1 MAFHRFHLR
10 GKQGATIDIGLALMA
25 LNLRKLG
32 KYMERKV
39 RKTEKI
45 SSILTINIKIELIF
59 FLRKNYCPTLS
70 FYEDWQQNETWEI
83 GLSVTN
89 LINQEVF
96 DLIEYESSITF
107 NGQEFIIKKM
117 TKNVVGGL
125 VTKQI
130 VATHIYYTIQDG
142 YQYEKVTGTKSINQ
156 LLTHIFKAGNRGFTW
171 EVIDPNKKF
180 LTVQQENF
188 GDGNYLKLINE
199 LLSDYNAVVIPNN
212 KHLMFYPISE
222 YGQKVEEQI
231 RYKYNTDDV
240 TFDIDTYS
248 LKTQIKGY
256 GKLKEGINTENPK
269 DSDYVFTPITYTSP
283 ESETWGIRIQD
294 PVTDERYTISGN
306 MLERL
311 KNDLQDYPSISG
323 SVTLKWKINP
333 QKGDYV
339 PFIYEPLNINTYI
352 QVVGIKTY
360 PAIPNKPPEITLSN
374 TKKTMTAILANMV
387 KKGVV

>member
-1 MAFHRFHLR
+1 MD
-10 GKQGATIDIGLALMA
+10 DII
-25 LNLRKLG
+25 
-32 KYMERKV
+32 V
-39 RKTEKI
+39 RNYEQTKKE
-45 SSILTINIKIELIF
+45 ILVGYDKD
-59 FLRKNYCPTLS
+59 S
-70 FYEDWQQNETWEI
+70 FYENWQQNETWEI

-96 DLIEYESSITF
+96 DLIEYESSIIF

-117 TKNVVGGL
+117 TENVVGGL
-125 VTKQI
+125 VTKQV

-231 RYKYNTDDV
+231 RYKYNTDEV

>member
-1 MAFHRFHLR
+1 MD
-10 GKQGATIDIGLALMA
+10 DII
-25 LNLRKLG
+25 
-32 KYMERKV
+32 V
-39 RKTEKI
+39 RNYEQTKKE
-45 SSILTINIKIELIF
+45 ILVGYDKD
-59 FLRKNYCPTLS
+59 S
-70 FYEDWQQNETWEI
+70 FYENWQQNETWEI

-96 DLIEYESSITF
+96 DLIEYESSIIF

-117 TKNVVGGL
+117 TENVVGGL

-171 EVIDPNKKF
+171 EIIDPNKKF

-199 LLSDYNAVVIPNN
+199 LLSDYNAVVIPDN

-231 RYKYNTDDV
+231 RYKYNTDEV

-283 ESETWGIRIQD
+283 ESKKWGIRIQD
-294 PVTDERYTISGN
+294 PINDERYTVSGN
-306 MLERL
+306 MLDRL
-311 KNDLQDYPSISG
+311 KNELQDYPSISG
-323 SVTLKWKINP
+323 SVNLKWGINP

-374 TKKTMTAILANMV
+374 TKKTMTSILAEMAQ
-387 KKGVV
+387 KGVI

>member
-1 MAFHRFHLR
+1 MD
-10 GKQGATIDIGLALMA
+10 DII
-25 LNLRKLG
+25 
-32 KYMERKV
+32 V
-39 RKTEKI
+39 RNYEQTKEE
-45 SSILTINIKIELIF
+45 ILVRYDKD
-59 FLRKNYCPTLS
+59 S

-231 RYKYNTDDV
+231 HYKYNTDDV

>member
-1 MAFHRFHLR
+1 MD
-10 GKQGATIDIGLALMA
+10 DII
-25 LNLRKLG
+25 
-32 KYMERKV
+32 V
-39 RKTEKI
+39 RNYEQTKKE
-45 SSILTINIKIELIF
+45 ILVGYDKD
-59 FLRKNYCPTLS
+59 S
-70 FYEDWQQNETWEI
+70 FYENWQQNETWEI

-96 DLIEYESSITF
+96 DLIEYESSIFF

-117 TKNVVGGL
+117 TENVVGGL

-199 LLSDYNAVVIPNN
+199 ILSDYNAVVIPNN

-231 RYKYNTDDV
+231 RYKYNTDEV

-256 GKLKEGINTENPK
+256 GKLKDGVNTENPK

-283 ESETWGIRIQD
+283 ESEIWGIRIQD
-294 PVTDERYTISGN
+294 PVTDERYTISRN

>member
-1 MAFHRFHLR
+1 MD
-10 GKQGATIDIGLALMA
+10 DII
-25 LNLRKLG
+25 
-32 KYMERKV
+32 V
-39 RKTEKI
+39 RNYEQTKKE
-45 SSILTINIKIELIF
+45 ILVGYDKD
-59 FLRKNYCPTLS
+59 S
-70 FYEDWQQNETWEI
+70 FYENWQQNETWEI

-89 LINQEVF
+89 LISQEVF
-96 DLIEYESSITF
+96 DLIEYESSIIF

-117 TKNVVGGL
+117 TENVVGGL

-171 EVIDPNKKF
+171 EIIDPNKKF

-199 LLSDYNAVVIPNN
+199 ILSDYNAVVIPNN
-212 KHLMFYPISE
+212 KHLTFYHASE
-222 YGQKVEEQI
+222 YGKKIEEPI
-231 RYKYNTDDV
+231 RYKYNTDEV
-240 TFDIDTYS
+240 LFDIDTYS

-256 GKLKEGINTENPK
+256 GKLKEGVNTENPK

-283 ESETWGIRIQD
+283 ESKRWGVRIQD
-294 PVTDERYTISGN
+294 PINDERYTVSGN
-306 MLERL
+306 MLDRL
-311 KNDLQDYPSISG
+311 KNELQDYPSVSG
-323 SVTLKWKINP
+323 SVTLKWYINP
-333 QKGDYV
+333 RKGDYV

-360 PAIPNKPPEITLSN
+360 PAIPNKPPEVTLSN
-374 TKKTMTAILANMV
+374 TRKTMTAILANMV
-387 KKGVV
+387 KKGVI

>member
-1 MAFHRFHLR
+1 MD
-10 GKQGATIDIGLALMA
+10 DII
-25 LNLRKLG
+25 
-32 KYMERKV
+32 V
-39 RKTEKI
+39 RNYEQTKEE
-45 SSILTINIKIELIF
+45 ILVRYDKD
-59 FLRKNYCPTLS
+59 S

-96 DLIEYESSITF
+96 DLIEYESSIIF

-231 RYKYNTDDV
+231 RYKYNTDEV

-294 PVTDERYTISGN
+294 PVTDERYTISRN

>member
-1 MAFHRFHLR
+1 MD
-10 GKQGATIDIGLALMA
+10 DII
-25 LNLRKLG
+25 
-32 KYMERKV
+32 V
-39 RKTEKI
+39 RNYEQTKEE
-45 SSILTINIKIELIF
+45 ILVRYNKD
-59 FLRKNYCPTLS
+59 S

-96 DLIEYESSITF
+96 DLIEYESSIIF

-222 YGQKVEEQI
+222 YGRKVEEQI
-231 RYKYNTDDV
+231 RYKYNTDEV

-283 ESETWGIRIQD
+283 ESKTWGIRIQD

-323 SVTLKWKINP
+323 SVNLKWKINP

>member
-1 MAFHRFHLR
+1 MDN
-10 GKQGATIDIGLALMA
+10 II
-25 LNLRKLG
+25 
-32 KYMERKV
+32 V
-39 RKTEKI
+39 RNYEQTKEE
-45 SSILTINIKIELIF
+45 ILVRYDKD
-59 FLRKNYCPTLS
+59 S

>member
-1 MAFHRFHLR
+1 MD
-10 GKQGATIDIGLALMA
+10 DII
-25 LNLRKLG
+25 
-32 KYMERKV
+32 V
-39 RKTEKI
+39 RNYEQTKEE
-45 SSILTINIKIELIF
+45 ILVRYDKD
-59 FLRKNYCPTLS
+59 S

-117 TKNVVGGL
+117 TENVVGGL
-125 VTKQI
+125 VTKQV

-222 YGQKVEEQI
+222 YGRKVEEQI
-231 RYKYNTDDV
+231 RYKYNTDEV

-283 ESETWGIRIQD
+283 ESKTWGIRIQD

-311 KNDLQDYPSISG
+311 KNDLQDYPSVSG
-323 SVTLKWKINP
+323 SVNLKWKINP

>member
-1 MAFHRFHLR
+1 MD
-10 GKQGATIDIGLALMA
+10 DII
-25 LNLRKLG
+25 
-32 KYMERKV
+32 V
-39 RKTEKI
+39 RNYEQTKEE
-45 SSILTINIKIELIF
+45 ILVRYDKD
-59 FLRKNYCPTLS
+59 S

-96 DLIEYESSITF
+96 DLIEYESSIIF

-231 RYKYNTDDV
+231 RYKYNTDEV

-311 KNDLQDYPSISG
+311 KTDLQDYPSISG

-374 TKKTMTAILANMV
+374 TKKTMTVILANMV

>member
-1 MAFHRFHLR
+1 MD
-10 GKQGATIDIGLALMA
+10 DII
-25 LNLRKLG
+25 
-32 KYMERKV
+32 V
-39 RKTEKI
+39 RNYEQTKEE
-45 SSILTINIKIELIF
+45 ILVRYDKD
-59 FLRKNYCPTLS
+59 S

-374 TKKTMTAILANMV
+374 TKKTITAILANMV

>member
-1 MAFHRFHLR
+1 MD
-10 GKQGATIDIGLALMA
+10 DII
-25 LNLRKLG
+25 
-32 KYMERKV
+32 V
-39 RKTEKI
+39 RNYEQTKEE
-45 SSILTINIKIELIF
+45 ILVRYDKD
-59 FLRKNYCPTLS
+59 S

-83 GLSVTN
+83 GLSVTS

-96 DLIEYESSITF
+96 DLIEYESSIIF

-117 TKNVVGGL
+117 TENVVGGL
-125 VTKQI
+125 VTKQV

-222 YGQKVEEQI
+222 YGRKVEEQI
-231 RYKYNTDDV
+231 RYKYNTDEV

>member
-1 MAFHRFHLR
+1 MD
-10 GKQGATIDIGLALMA
+10 DII
-25 LNLRKLG
+25 
-32 KYMERKV
+32 V
-39 RKTEKI
+39 RNYEQTKEE
-45 SSILTINIKIELIF
+45 ILVRYDKD
-59 FLRKNYCPTLS
+59 S

-222 YGQKVEEQI
+222 YGRKVEEQI
-231 RYKYNTDDV
+231 RYKYNTDEV

-283 ESETWGIRIQD
+283 ESKTWGIRIQD